1 MDYTHYMF
9 AFFVF
14 LLVCAAIF
22 INNKLKKTRSETET
36 KKTDRE
42 PMKTDRER
50 VEQDSYGREE
60 KLMTLYRNLEDAM
73 RSMEEEIQ
81 EVREEIGRQLER
93 ASSMLESM
101 EQLSAG
107 IRGDMTRQ
115 GRGRPKSAGK
125 ETTNGITVSP
135 ERKKPGPKKKS
146 TSDKV
151 RDLHK
156 AGLNA
161 DEIAQELTISRG
173 EVDLV
178 LGLNK
183 D

>member
-9 AFFVF
+9 ASFVF

-22 INNKLKKTRSETET
+22 INNRLKKTRETEPQ
-36 KKTDRE
+36 KDDRE
-42 PMKTDRER
+42 QIKTDRER
-50 VEQDSYGREE
+50 VEQDSYRREE
-60 KLMTLYRNLEDAM
+60 QLMTLYRNLEDAM

-81 EVREEIGRQLER
+81 EAREEISRQREE
-93 ASSMLESM
+93 AASMLESM

-107 IRGDMTRQ
+107 IRGDMTRR

-161 DEIAQELTISRG
+161 DQIAQELTISRG